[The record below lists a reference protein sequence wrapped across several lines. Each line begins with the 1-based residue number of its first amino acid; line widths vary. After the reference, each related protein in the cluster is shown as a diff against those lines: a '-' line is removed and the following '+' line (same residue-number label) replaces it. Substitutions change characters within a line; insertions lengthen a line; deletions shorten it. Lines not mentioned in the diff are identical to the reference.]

1 MGLME
6 IFEAPFVTLGAG
18 AQVAPVVLLS
28 GHSGRRYPEAFLA
41 ASRLDAV
48 AIRRS
53 EDSFV
58 EELFGAAPAL
68 GVPLLAANFPRAFC
82 DVNREAW
89 ELDPSM
95 FEDRLPDYVNAAS
108 PRVSAGLGTVARIV
122 GSGEPIYRRKLK
134 FAEAQARVAG
144 CWQPYH
150 DELQR
155 LISVTIERF
164 GACLLIDCHSMP
176 TMPPQRGGVRLPD
189 VVLGDV
195 HGRSCAMAISG
206 FVDTKLSRLGLRVR
220 RNDPYA
226 GGFITRHYG
235 RPHEGV
241 HVLQLEVSRALYMD
255 EAKFEKS
262 DAFEPLA
269 AKLGEFIVAV
279 RDVAAALLPRSGS
292 SLAAAE

>member
-1 MGLME
+1 MD
-6 IFEAPFVTLGAG
+6 IFKAPFETLGAG
-18 AQVAPVVLLS
+18 AQVAPVILTS
-28 GHSGRRYPEAFLA
+28 GHSGRCYPEAFLA

-150 DELQR
+150 AELQR
-155 LISVTIERF
+155 LISLTTERF
-164 GACLLIDCHSMP
+164 GVCLLIDCHSMP
-176 TMPPQRGGVRLPD
+176 TMPAGRGGARQPD

-195 HGRSCAMAISG
+195 HGSSCATVISG
-206 FVDTKLSRLGLRVR
+206 FVDTKLSRLGLRVC

-226 GGFITRHYG
+226 GGYITRHYG
-235 RPHEGV
+235 RPREGV
-241 HVLQLEVSRALYMD
+241 HVLQLEFSRALYMD
-255 EAKFEKS
+255 EAKFEKIE
-262 DAFEPLA
+262 AFAPLA
-269 AKLGEFIVAV
+269 AKVSDFIAAV
-279 RDVAAALLPRSGS
+279 RDVATALLPRSMNR
-292 SLAAAE
+292 LAAAE